1 MAINFFPKVIK
12 FFTLFRQ
19 QNDLLTDT
27 ACLLSDLF
35 NDYPDIAEKGRI
47 IVQKEHKG
55 DDLSREIAR
64 QLSLTFITPIDRE
77 DIHAIN
83 MAQENLLNSFR
94 AISTRIGLYRFPGI
108 TPGSRDLVLKL
119 KQMTELTS
127 EMLDQLSRK
136 EVVEENSAK
145 VKELKIEAE
154 MLLLVLLGE
163 VYERPVGSPDDLLE
177 IIKWSHIYDRIEEA
191 FANAGNLANIIEGIT
206 LKNA

>member
-1 MAINFFPKVIK
+1 MAINFFPKVVR

-27 ACLLSDLF
+27 AGLLSDLF
-35 NDYPDIAEKGRI
+35 SDYPDIAEKARI
-47 IVQKEHKG
+47 IVQKEHEG
-55 DDLSREIAR
+55 DDLSKEIAR

-94 AISTRIGLYRFPGI
+94 AISTRIGLYRFSDI

-119 KQMTELTS
+119 KEMTILTS
-127 EMLDQLSRK
+127 EMLNQLSRK
-136 EVVEENSAK
+136 EMVEENSAK
-145 VKELKIEAE
+145 AKELKIEAE

-163 VYERPVGSPDDLLE
+163 IYERPVGSPDDLLE

-191 FANAGNLANIIEGIT
+191 FAHAGALANIIEGIT